1 MDDRVCMHY
10 VIDRIEDMLPE
21 CKQSEPVHQ
30 ALINFR
36 NEMIFNLGINQRI
49 KLNEAAQPEPI
60 IPASQ
65 FREDMNLKS
74 AIDDLSNAYLEE
86 AKRRVGKV
94 PAWKSKVGKLLGFKT
109 NSAFSYWLRQR
120 EKREEN

>member
-1 MDDRVCMHY
+1 MHY
-10 VIDRIEDMLPE
+10 VIDRIEGILPH
-21 CKQSEPVHQ
+21 CKQSEPAFQ
-30 ALINFR
+30 ALTNFR
-36 NEMIFNLGINQRI
+36 HELIFNLGVNQRI
-49 KLNEAAQPEPI
+49 KLNEAAQPDPV
-60 IPASQ
+60 IPAPQ
-65 FREDMNLKS
+65 FRDDMNLKA
-74 AIDDLSNAYLEE
+74 AINDLSDAYLEE